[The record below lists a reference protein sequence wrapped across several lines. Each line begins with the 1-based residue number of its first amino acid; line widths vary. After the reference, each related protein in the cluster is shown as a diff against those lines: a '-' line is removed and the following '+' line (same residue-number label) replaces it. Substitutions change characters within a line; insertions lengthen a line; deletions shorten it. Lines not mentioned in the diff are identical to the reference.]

1 MFGKRAVVGVA
12 AIVLLVAGVGGCG
25 AQSESGSDSAVQDA
39 LSTTVEQIRNT
50 QAQSW
55 GVTIPGLTA
64 AAITEQGGS
73 ADLAHV
79 VSGSQQPPDQV
90 PMVQADRLHAGSVTK
105 SFTAALILQLD
116 QEGKLSIDD
125 PISKWIRYPNGDNIT
140 VAMLLGHTSGV
151 PNFIDNPKRTSS
163 DTPAQLIALARDEK
177 PVFAPG
183 TSWTYSNTNYIMLG
197 VISEKVTDSTW
208 VQLVTDRFFD
218 PLELDDTYVWQG
230 TNEPPTVDGS
240 RLNCGYDDEP
250 DCVREPGFDV
260 MPISDGFDWTVAWAA
275 GAIVSTSPDL
285 AIWMRELVTGD
296 VLDPAHRALLTTPT
310 PQSVAVLSTKP
321 PYGTLSW
328 TGDSLGLLR
337 FEIDG
342 QGTGWGHSGAINGFV
357 SNVVHMTDSNQTV
370 SLISNFEN
378 TDSRAALG
386 DLVIATD
393 KASTS

>member
-1 MFGKRAVVGVA
+1 
-12 AIVLLVAGVGGCG
+12 I
-25 AQSESGSDSAVQDA
+25 
-39 LSTTVEQIRNT
+39 
-50 QAQSW
+50 
-55 GVTIPGLTA
+55 
-64 AAITEQGGS
+64 
-73 ADLAHV
+73 
-79 VSGSQQPPDQV
+79 
-90 PMVQADRLHAGSVTK
+90 
-105 SFTAALILQLD
+105 
-116 QEGKLSIDD
+116 
-125 PISKWIRYPNGDNIT
+125 
-140 VAMLLGHTSGV
+140 
-151 PNFIDNPKRTSS
+151 
-163 DTPAQLIALARDEK
+163 
-177 PVFAPG
+177 
-183 TSWTYSNTNYIMLG
+183 
-197 VISEKVTDSTW
+197 
-208 VQLVTDRFFD
+208 
-218 PLELDDTYVWQG
+218 
-230 TNEPPTVDGS
+230 
-240 RLNCGYDDEP
+240 
-250 DCVREPGFDV
+250 

-296 VLDPAHRALLTTPT
+296 ILDPAHRELLTTPT